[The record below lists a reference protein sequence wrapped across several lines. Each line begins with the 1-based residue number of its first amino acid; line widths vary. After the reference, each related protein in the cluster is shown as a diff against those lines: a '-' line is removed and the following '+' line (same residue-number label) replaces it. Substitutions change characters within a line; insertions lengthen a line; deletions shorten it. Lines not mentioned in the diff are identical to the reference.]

1 MEMDNWLTYGRRFCA
16 KKIELKVTQL
26 TIIDPSFANKLKLE
40 LTPNGMSLGNVKIK
54 RGIFQGDS
62 LFPLLFVL
70 CMVPL
75 SLILKELKFHYEFGD
90 KNTRLTHLLFTDD
103 LKLFAKSHDQIASL
117 VNTAYTF
124 SEDIGMEFGVKKC
137 RVLVLKRGKV
147 DKAKSRGLNVPNG
160 KSMETTDEEG
170 YKYFGIDE
178 EGYKYFGILE
188 YDKVK

>member
-1 MEMDNWLTYGRRFCA
+1 MDNWLTYGRRFCA
-16 KKIELKVTQL
+16 KKIELKVTQW

-40 LTPNGMSLGNVKIK
+40 LTPNGMSLGNVEIK

-137 RVLVLKRGKV
+137 RVLVLKRGKA